1 VLSLHALNKE
11 RIYIPV
17 INICNY
23 LQSFLFSMCYEQILV
38 DPRYKVIFKNTLDK
52 LVEEI
57 RRKQL
62 MNVSPR
68 EIVCERLKTQIV

>member
-1 VLSLHALNKE
+1 
-11 RIYIPV
+11 
-17 INICNY
+17 
-23 LQSFLFSMCYEQILV
+23 MCYEQILV

-62 MNVSPR
+62 MDVSPR